1 MIARARS
8 VARFIAAF
16 GALGATLGCGGG
28 VPVQIRLDSVTV
40 DLSADDLV
48 SAVESGLR
56 SSGLIAPEAAG
67 LPEVW
72 PRELPDIC
80 LSALVTPG
88 DEDTIAVDLTPD
100 PMKDPQAADLFQ
112 PVNDGTV
119 DRIEIERV
127 VLRVEENTLNFPL
140 PPVELQAA
148 DSPSTKTD
156 DRRSWYSLG
165 TLGGVALDQGCPKA
179 AGGEVVK
186 AGEVKDVDFVFAVG
200 GQSFLGTQLM
210 DPDCEARQ
218 AAMGTPDPLHCKE
231 LGLRARTRFTFDTK
245 TQREKPHGKVRLR
258 FILVATF
265 FVNPVD

>member
-1 MIARARS
+1 MRRLLFSLLAGL
-8 VARFIAAF
+8 V
-16 GALGATLGCGGG
+16 GCGGG

-40 DLSADDLV
+40 ALSADDLV
-48 SAVESGLR
+48 AAVEDGLR
-56 SSGLIAPEAAG
+56 SGGLIAPESAG

-72 PRELPDIC
+72 PKELPDLC

-88 DEDTIAVDLTPD
+88 DKDAIAIDLTPD
-100 PMKDPQAADLFQ
+100 PKVDPKAADLYQ

-148 DSPSTKTD
+148 DDPATHSD
-156 DRRSWYSLG
+156 DRRAWYGLG
-165 TLGGVALDQGCPKA
+165 TLGGIALDQGCPKK
-179 AGGEVVK
+179 AGEGEVVK
-186 AGEVKDVDFVFAVG
+186 AGEVKDVDFVFGVG

-210 DPDCEARQ
+210 DPDCEAHQ
-218 AAMGTPDPLHCKE
+218 MAAGVTPDPLKCKE
-231 LGLRARTRFTFDTK
+231 LALRARTRFTFDTRLQK
-245 TQREKPHGKVRLR
+245 EKPHGKVRLR